1 METTKFIILTLGRTG
16 SNYLCSLYS
25 KHPQIQMDGELFN
38 QREMAKK
45 FNAVVV
51 WLIRTWPFLYLRYRN
66 HKATKR
72 NKSVYGFKLLLT
84 QWPYNINQ
92 GISNLVS
99 KGYKP
104 IYLFR
109 RNMVAQLI
117 SFAIANQEK
126 RWVVNSANE
135 YSNEKISIDLDLAQ
149 EKLALL
155 NRYEKQLRAVCDA
168 YPGLILYYEDHL
180 ANTNQLE
187 SLGSL
192 VNSYLGV
199 EPHPL
204 VSGMLKT
211 DLRSDRDRIANLNE
225 FLSLLTNLGF
235 NEEVAYYLAQENTQ
249 A

>member
-1 METTKFIILTLGRTG
+1 
-16 SNYLCSLYS
+16 
-25 KHPQIQMDGELFN
+25 MDGELFN
-38 QREMAKK
+38 RKELAKK
-45 FNAVVV
+45 FNTFQV

-72 NKSVYGFKLLLT
+72 NKSVFGFKLLLP
-84 QWPYNINQ
+84 QWPYAINQ
-92 GISNLVS
+92 GIDTLVRD
-99 KGYKP
+99 GYKP

-117 SFAIANQEK
+117 SIAIANQEK

-135 YSNEKISIDLDLAQ
+135 YSNEKISINLDLAK

-155 NRYEKQLRAVCDA
+155 NRYAKQLRAVCDA

-225 FLSLLTNLGF
+225 FLSMLNDLGY
-235 NEEVAYYLAQENTQ
+235 EKEVAYYLAQENTQ